1 MGKYSMTQ
9 GSREAK
15 RLLGSGVALG
25 MLRRGSRTNTPSYA
39 PGFYH
44 LFFTLLGREKVP
56 KEKTQVLGRC
66 YFIFAEMRVSDVA
79 ETLRTVW
86 DLKDRT
92 KEVSTVVAVA
102 NLFKACA
109 QRIVK

>member
-1 MGKYSMTQ
+1 
-9 GSREAK
+9 
-15 RLLGSGVALG
+15 
-25 MLRRGSRTNTPSYA
+25 MLRRGARTNTPSYA
-39 PGFYH
+39 PGSHHF
-44 LFFTLLGREKVP
+44 FFTLLGREKIP

-66 YFIFAEMRVSDVA
+66 YFIFAEMRVKDVA

-109 QRIVK
+109 QRIVKIDTKSLCAARADAVLMK